1 MDDDNDHHDG
11 HHDLNLK
18 AAYLHA
24 LADAATSVL
33 AIVAL
38 AGGMLYGWS
47 WLDPVMGIVGAA
59 LVAVWAKGLIVDT
72 GKVLLDRE
80 MDHHVVDEIREVVA
94 QELADGDTRL
104 TDLHVWRVGRNA
116 YAAELALA
124 SHDMTLTA
132 DRVRLHL
139 AQHEE
144 IVHVTVEINRIGPPA
159 DR

>member
-80 MDHHVVDEIREVVA
+80 MDHHVVDELREVVA
-94 QELADGDTRL
+94 QELSEGDTRL
-104 TDLHVWRVGRNA
+104 TDVHVWRVGRSA

-124 SHDMTLTA
+124 SHDMTLTP
-132 DRVRLHL
+132 DRVRRHL

-144 IVHVTVEINRIGPPA
+144 IVHVTVEVNRFSPSAG
-159 DR
+159 R